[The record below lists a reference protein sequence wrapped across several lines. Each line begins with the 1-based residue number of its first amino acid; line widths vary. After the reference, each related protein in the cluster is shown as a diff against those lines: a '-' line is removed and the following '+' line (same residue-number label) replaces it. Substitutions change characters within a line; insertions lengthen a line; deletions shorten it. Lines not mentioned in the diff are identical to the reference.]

1 MATKGQY
8 TYDYPRPMLTAD
20 CVVINDRNEVLLVRR
35 GNEPF
40 RGCWALPG
48 GFTEMDETLEHCAVR
63 ELEEET
69 SLKVSEQDIHLIGVY
84 SAPDRDPRGR
94 TVTAAFSLT
103 LSHSDTQSLSITAGD
118 DAAEV
123 HWWPLN
129 ALPPLAFDHTE
140 IIADISKRFGTNEII
155 VRDATENNLK
165 HVNVRIP
172 KGQITV
178 VTGVSGSGKS
188 SLVLD
193 TIAAKS
199 RRELNDTFPSFTQ
212 QYLPKYGRPHVGDIE
227 NLPIAIV
234 IEQRK
239 PTSNS
244 RSTVGTYTDIYA
256 LLRLLFS
263 RIGQPFVGYSDAF
276 SFNHPSGSCP
286 RCGGLGEIREL
297 DIHKLVDFDKSL
309 NDEDTI
315 HYIAFHKGGWRWIR
329 YAHSGLFDLD
339 KKIRDYTPEELDLF
353 LNSPQIKLKNPPANW
368 PKTAKYEGLIPRM
381 YRSIIN
387 SEEGLLHASVL
398 NPMLTMGTCP
408 DCGGT
413 RLNEKIRS
421 CKIGGLNIAEV
432 TAMSISDCR
441 RWIETVDNPLAED
454 IKRATTERLA
464 ALEEIGLGYLT
475 LDRAIGTLS
484 GGEAQRCKIAKYINS
499 PLSNVMYILD
509 EPSVGLHNHDILL
522 MQKSIKKLK
531 NHGNTV
537 ILVEHHKEIIKIADH
552 IIDMGPG
559 AGMKGGEVVFE
570 GSYEELLRSH
580 TLTGTMLSA
589 TSKIKENVRTPKDF
603 FLLENA
609 NLHNLKNVSVK
620 LPLGVMCG
628 IAGVAGSGKSSLM
641 ECFMSALT
649 HSHINAL
656 THSNVVYISQKNIG
670 ISQRSTPATYLD
682 VADDIRKL
690 FAKTNKTK
698 ADLFSFNGKG
708 GCPVCQGKGVIIN
721 DMAFMDAI
729 ETTCEACGGLRY
741 SPEVLS
747 YKVNGLNIAEV
758 MDLTANKASEL
769 FAGSVIAENLEPLR
783 KVGLGYLHL
792 NQSLSTLSGGEL
804 QRIKLASYLNS
815 SLTHSHINALTHSH
829 IFIMDEP
836 SDGLHAGDI
845 RRILDLFDTMVEAGN
860 TIFLIEH
867 NIEMLKACDWLIEL
881 GPGGGAMGG
890 DIIFTGTPKAMSE
903 APASI
908 TGPYLKG

>member
-1 MATKGQY
+1 MIMNNTSEF
-8 TYDYPRPMLTAD
+8 DY
-20 CVVINDRNEVLLVRR
+20 
-35 GNEPF
+35 
-40 RGCWALPG
+40 
-48 GFTEMDETLEHCAVR
+48 
-63 ELEEET
+63 
-69 SLKVSEQDIHLIGVY
+69 
-84 SAPDRDPRGR
+84 
-94 TVTAAFSLT
+94 
-103 LSHSDTQSLSITAGD
+103 
-118 DAAEV
+118 
-123 HWWPLN
+123 
-129 ALPPLAFDHTE
+129 
-140 IIADISKRFGTNEII
+140 IIIK
-155 VRDATENNLK
+155 DATENNLK
-165 HVNVRIP
+165 HVTVKIP
-172 KGQITV
+172 KRQITV

-286 RCGGLGEIREL
+286 RCAGLGEIREL

-315 HYIAFHKGGWRWIR
+315 HYIAFGKGGWRWIR

-339 KKIRDYTPEELDLF
+339 KKIKDYSPEELDLF
-353 LNSPQIKLKNPPANW
+353 LNSPQIKLKNPPSNW
-368 PKTAKYEGLIPRM
+368 PKSAKYEGLIPRM

-387 SEEGLLHASVL
+387 SEEGLLHAAVL

-421 CKIGGLNIAEV
+421 CKIKGVNIAEV
-432 TAMSISDCR
+432 TAMSIADCHQ
-441 RWIETVDNPLAED
+441 WMGTIDNPLAED
-454 IKRATTERLA
+454 IKRATIERLA

-499 PLSNVMYILD
+499 PLSDVMYILD

-522 MQKSIKKLK
+522 MQKSVQKLK

-537 ILVEHHKEIIKIADH
+537 ILVEHHKDMIKIADH

-559 AGMKGGEVVFE
+559 AGMKGGEIVFE
-570 GSYEELLRSH
+570 GSYNELLHSH
-580 TLTGTMLSA
+580 TLTGTSLSA
-589 TSKIKENVRTPKDF
+589 TSSIKEQVRQPKTYF
-603 FLLENA
+603 HLENA
-609 NLHNLKNVSVK
+609 TLHNLKNLSIN

-641 ECFMSALT
+641 ECFRKAYPNPEE
-649 HSHINAL
+649 I
-656 THSNVVYISQKNIG
+656 VYISQKNIG
-670 ISQRSTPATYLD
+670 ISLRSTPATYLE

-690 FAKTNKTK
+690 FAKANKTK

-708 GCPVCQGKGVIIN
+708 GCPVCQGKGVIVS

-741 SPEVLS
+741 SNEVLA
-747 YKVNGLNIAEV
+747 YKVNGMNIAEV
-758 MDLTANKASEL
+758 MDMTANKASEM
-769 FAGSVIAENLEPLR
+769 FASTVIAEKLEPLR

-804 QRIKLASYLNS
+804 QRIKLASYLRD
-815 SLTHSHINALTHSH
+815 AGK

-836 SDGLHAGDI
+836 SDGLHLNDI
-845 RRILDLFDTMVEAGN
+845 KRILDLFDTMVEAGN

-867 NIEMLKACDWLIEL
+867 NLEMLKSCDYLIEL

-890 DIIFTGTPKAMSE
+890 KVLFTGTPKQMLDCK
-903 APASI
+903 ASI
-908 TGPYLKG
+908 TRPYMLADAE

>member
-1 MATKGQY
+1 MESPFEF
-8 TYDYPRPMLTAD
+8 DY
-20 CVVINDRNEVLLVRR
+20 I
-35 GNEPF
+35 
-40 RGCWALPG
+40 
-48 GFTEMDETLEHCAVR
+48 
-63 ELEEET
+63 
-69 SLKVSEQDIHLIGVY
+69 LI
-84 SAPDRDPRGR
+84 
-94 TVTAAFSLT
+94 
-103 LSHSDTQSLSITAGD
+103 
-118 DAAEV
+118 
-123 HWWPLN
+123 
-129 ALPPLAFDHTE
+129 
-140 IIADISKRFGTNEII
+140 K
-155 VRDATENNLK
+155 DATENNLK
-165 HVNVRIP
+165 HVTVKIP
-172 KGQITV
+172 KRQITV

-286 RCGGLGEIREL
+286 RCAGLGEIREL

-315 HYIAFHKGGWRWIR
+315 HYIAFGKGGWRWIR

-339 KKIRDYTPEELDLF
+339 KKIKDYTPEELDLF
-353 LNSPQIKLKNPPANW
+353 LNSPQIKLKNPPSNW
-368 PKTAKYEGLIPRM
+368 PKSAKYEGLIPRM

-387 SEEGLLHASVL
+387 SEEGLLHAAVL

-421 CKIGGLNIAEV
+421 CKIKGINIAEV
-432 TAMSISDCR
+432 TAMSIADCR
-441 RWIETVDNPLAED
+441 QWMETIDNPLAED
-454 IKRATTERLA
+454 IKHATIERLA

-499 PLSNVMYILD
+499 PLSDVMYILD

-522 MQKSIKKLK
+522 MQKSVQKLK

-537 ILVEHHKEIIKIADH
+537 ILVEHHKDMIKIADH

-559 AGMKGGEVVFE
+559 AGMKGGEIVFE
-570 GSYEELLRSH
+570 GNYDELLHSQ
-580 TLTGTMLSA
+580 TLTGTSLSA
-589 TSKIKENVRTPKDF
+589 TSSIKEQVRQPKSF
-603 FLLENA
+603 FHLESA
-609 NLHNLKNVSVK
+609 SLHNIKNLTVD

-641 ECFMSALT
+641 ECFVK
-649 HSHINAL
+649 
-656 THSNVVYISQKNIG
+656 NVESLNVELLNCSRDNRTTIKQLNDPTIKQSDIVYISQKNIG
-670 ISQRSTPATYLD
+670 ISLRSTPATYLD

-690 FAKTNKTK
+690 FAKVNKTK

-708 GCPVCQGKGVIIN
+708 GCPVCQGKGAIVS

-741 SPEVLS
+741 SNEVLS
-747 YKVNGLNIAEV
+747 YKVQGMNIAEV
-758 MDLTANKASEL
+758 MDMTANKASEM
-769 FAGSVIAENLEPLR
+769 FAGTIIAEKLEPLR

-804 QRIKLASYLNS
+804 QRIKLASYLVELLS
-815 SLTHSHINALTHSH
+815 VESLNCSCNKSTIKQLNTSTLQHPK

-836 SDGLHAGDI
+836 SDGLHLNDI
-845 RRILDLFDTMVEAGN
+845 KRILDLFDTMVEAGN
-860 TIFLIEH
+860 TVFLIEH
-867 NIEMLKACDWLIEL
+867 NLEMLKQCDYLIEL

-890 DIIFTGTPKAMSE
+890 KVIFAGTPKEMLGCKDSV
-903 APASI
+903 
-908 TGPYLKG
+908 TRPYFLSNMD

>member
-1 MATKGQY
+1 M
-8 TYDYPRPMLTAD
+8 
-20 CVVINDRNEVLLVRR
+20 
-35 GNEPF
+35 
-40 RGCWALPG
+40 
-48 GFTEMDETLEHCAVR
+48 EH
-63 ELEEET
+63 T
-69 SLKVSEQDIHLIGVY
+69 HDNSY
-84 SAPDRDPRGR
+84 
-94 TVTAAFSLT
+94 
-103 LSHSDTQSLSITAGD
+103 
-118 DAAEV
+118 
-123 HWWPLN
+123 
-129 ALPPLAFDHTE
+129 
-140 IIADISKRFGTNEII
+140 II

-165 HVNVRIP
+165 HVDVRIP
-172 KGQITV
+172 KGKITV

-212 QYLPKYGRPHVGDIE
+212 QYLPKYGRPHVGEIE

-239 PTSNS
+239 PAANS

-263 RIGQPFVGYSDAF
+263 RIGKPFVGYSDAF

-315 HYIAFHKGGWRWIR
+315 HYIAFGKGGWRWIR

-339 KKIRDYTPEELDLF
+339 KKIKDYSPEELDLF

-441 RWIETVDNPLAED
+441 RWIEKIDNPLAED
-454 IKRATTERLA
+454 IRHATIERLA

-499 PLSNVMYILD
+499 PLSDVMYILD

-522 MQKSIKKLK
+522 MQKSVQKLK

-559 AGMKGGEVVFE
+559 AGMNGGEVVFE
-570 GSYEELLRSH
+570 GTYDELLHSQ
-580 TLTGTMLSA
+580 TLTGTMLRESG
-589 TSKIKENVRTPKDF
+589 KIKEKVRTPREF

-609 NLHNLKNVSVK
+609 NLHNLKSLTVR

-641 ECFMSALT
+641 ECFRGAWPRGGVGCGENAAEMHGSAAEM
-649 HSHINAL
+649 HGDGRRREI
-656 THSNVVYISQKNIG
+656 VYISQKNIG
-670 ISQRSTPATYLD
+670 ISLRSTPATYLD

-708 GCPVCQGKGVIIN
+708 GCPVCQGKGVIVN

-741 SPEVLS
+741 SPEVLA
-747 YKVNGLNIAEV
+747 YKVQGMNIAEV

-769 FAGSVIAENLEPLR
+769 FAGSVIAEKLEPLR

-804 QRIKLASYLNS
+804 QRLKLASYLREEGKV
-815 SLTHSHINALTHSH
+815 
-829 IFIMDEP
+829 FIIDEP

-845 RRILDLFDTMVEAGN
+845 QRILGLFDAMVEAGN
-860 TIFLIEH
+860 SIFLIEH

-890 DIIFTGTPKAMSE
+890 DIIFAGTPKAMSE
-903 APASI
+903 APASV
-908 TGPYLKG
+908 TGPYLKGN

>member
-1 MATKGQY
+1 MS
-8 TYDYPRPMLTAD
+8 
-20 CVVINDRNEVLLVRR
+20 NN
-35 GNEPF
+35 N
-40 RGCWALPG
+40 
-48 GFTEMDETLEHCAVR
+48 
-63 ELEEET
+63 
-69 SLKVSEQDIHLIGVY
+69 
-84 SAPDRDPRGR
+84 
-94 TVTAAFSLT
+94 
-103 LSHSDTQSLSITAGD
+103 
-118 DAAEV
+118 
-123 HWWPLN
+123 
-129 ALPPLAFDHTE
+129 FDH
-140 IIADISKRFGTNEII
+140 IIIK
-155 VRDATENNLK
+155 DATENNLK
-165 HVNVRIP
+165 HVTVKIP
-172 KGQITV
+172 KRQITV

-286 RCGGLGEIREL
+286 RCAGLGEIREL

-315 HYIAFHKGGWRWIR
+315 HYIAFGKGGWRWIR

-339 KKIRDYTPEELDLF
+339 KKIKDYSPEELDLF
-353 LNSPQIKLKNPPANW
+353 LNSPQIKLKNPPSNW
-368 PKTAKYEGLIPRM
+368 PKSAKYEGLIPRM

-387 SEEGLLHASVL
+387 SEEGLLHAAVL

-421 CKIGGLNIAEV
+421 CKIKGVSIAEV
-432 TAMSISDCR
+432 TVMSITDCR
-441 RWIETVDNPLAED
+441 QWMETIDNSLAED
-454 IKRATTERLA
+454 IKRATIERLA

-499 PLSNVMYILD
+499 PLSDVMYILD

-522 MQKSIKKLK
+522 MQKSVQKLK

-537 ILVEHHKEIIKIADH
+537 ILVEHHKDMIKIADH

-559 AGMKGGEVVFE
+559 AGMKGGEIVFE
-570 GSYEELLRSH
+570 GSYNELLHSH
-580 TLTGTMLSA
+580 TLTGTSLSA
-589 TSKIKENVRTPKDF
+589 TSSIKEQVRQPKSF
-603 FLLENA
+603 FHLENA
-609 NLHNLKNVSVK
+609 TLHNLKHLSID

-641 ECFMSALT
+641 ECFRKAYP
-649 HSHINAL
+649 HPEEI
-656 THSNVVYISQKNIG
+656 VYISQKNIG
-670 ISQRSTPATYLD
+670 ISLRSTPATYLE

-690 FAKTNKTK
+690 FAKANKTK

-708 GCPVCQGKGVIIN
+708 GCPVCQGKGVIVS

-747 YKVNGLNIAEV
+747 YKVNGMNIAEV
-758 MDLTANKASEL
+758 MDMTANKASEM
-769 FAGSVIAENLEPLR
+769 FASTVIAEKLEPLR

-804 QRIKLASYLNS
+804 QRIKLASYLRD
-815 SLTHSHINALTHSH
+815 AGK

-836 SDGLHAGDI
+836 SDGLHLNDI
-845 RRILDLFDTMVEAGN
+845 KRILDLFDTMVEAGN

-867 NIEMLKACDWLIEL
+867 NLEMLKSCDYLVEL

-890 DIIFTGTPKAMSE
+890 KVLFTGTPKQMLDCK
-903 APASI
+903 ASI
-908 TGPYLKG
+908 TRPYMTAL

>member
-1 MATKGQY
+1 MEKSEF
-8 TYDYPRPMLTAD
+8 DY
-20 CVVINDRNEVLLVRR
+20 I
-35 GNEPF
+35 
-40 RGCWALPG
+40 
-48 GFTEMDETLEHCAVR
+48 
-63 ELEEET
+63 
-69 SLKVSEQDIHLIGVY
+69 LI
-84 SAPDRDPRGR
+84 
-94 TVTAAFSLT
+94 
-103 LSHSDTQSLSITAGD
+103 
-118 DAAEV
+118 
-123 HWWPLN
+123 
-129 ALPPLAFDHTE
+129 
-140 IIADISKRFGTNEII
+140 K
-155 VRDATENNLK
+155 DATENNLK
-165 HVNVRIP
+165 HVTVKIP
-172 KGQITV
+172 KRQITV

-286 RCGGLGEIREL
+286 RCAGLGEIREL

-315 HYIAFHKGGWRWIR
+315 HYIAFGKGGWRWIR

-339 KKIRDYTPEELDLF
+339 KKIKDYTPEELDLF
-353 LNSPQIKLKNPPANW
+353 LNSPQIRLKNPPTNW
-368 PKTAKYEGLIPRM
+368 PKRAKYEGLIPRM

-387 SEEGLLHASVL
+387 SEEGLLHAAVL

-408 DCGGT
+408 DCKGT

-421 CKIGGLNIAEV
+421 CKINGVNIAEV
-432 TAMSISDCR
+432 TAMSIADCR
-441 RWIETVDNPLAED
+441 QWMETIENHLAED
-454 IKRATTERLA
+454 IKRATIERLA

-499 PLSNVMYILD
+499 PLSDVMYILD

-522 MQKSIKKLK
+522 MQKSVQKLK

-537 ILVEHHKEIIKIADH
+537 ILVEHHKDMIKIADH

-559 AGMKGGEVVFE
+559 AGMKGGEIVFE
-570 GSYEELLRSH
+570 GSYNELLHSQ
-580 TLTGTMLSA
+580 TLTGTSLNA
-589 TSKIKENVRTPKDF
+589 TSSIKEHIRPPKAF
-603 FLLENA
+603 FHLENA
-609 NLHNLKNVSVK
+609 TLHNIKDLTVD

-641 ECFMSALT
+641 ECFVKNVESL
-649 HSHINAL
+649 SVELLNC
-656 THSNVVYISQKNIG
+656 SNNNKSTIKQLNNPTIKQSDIVYISQKNIG
-670 ISQRSTPATYLD
+670 ISLRSTPATYLE

-708 GCPVCQGKGVIIN
+708 GCPVCQGKGVIVS

-729 ETTCEACGGLRY
+729 ETVCEACGGLRY

-747 YKVNGLNIAEV
+747 YKVQGMNIAEI

-769 FAGSVIAENLEPLR
+769 FAGTVIAEKLEPLR

-804 QRIKLASYLNS
+804 QRIKLASNLVELLNVE
-815 SLTHSHINALTHSH
+815 SLNRFRNKSTIKQLNASTLQHPK

-836 SDGLHAGDI
+836 SDGLHLNDI
-845 RRILDLFDTMVEAGN
+845 KRILDLFESMVEAGN

-867 NIEMLKACDWLIEL
+867 NLEMLKACDYLIEL

-890 DIIFTGTPKAMSE
+890 KVIFAGTPTEMLHCQKSV
-903 APASI
+903 
-908 TGPYLKG
+908 TGPYLASELK

>member
-1 MATKGQY
+1 MENPAEF
-8 TYDYPRPMLTAD
+8 DF
-20 CVVINDRNEVLLVRR
+20 I
-35 GNEPF
+35 
-40 RGCWALPG
+40 
-48 GFTEMDETLEHCAVR
+48 
-63 ELEEET
+63 
-69 SLKVSEQDIHLIGVY
+69 LI
-84 SAPDRDPRGR
+84 
-94 TVTAAFSLT
+94 
-103 LSHSDTQSLSITAGD
+103 
-118 DAAEV
+118 
-123 HWWPLN
+123 
-129 ALPPLAFDHTE
+129 
-140 IIADISKRFGTNEII
+140 K
-155 VRDATENNLK
+155 DATENNLK
-165 HVNVRIP
+165 HVTVKIP
-172 KGQITV
+172 KRQITV

-286 RCGGLGEIREL
+286 RCAGLGEIREL

-315 HYIAFHKGGWRWIR
+315 HYIAFGKGGWRWIR

-339 KKIRDYTPEELDLF
+339 KKIKDYSPEELDLF
-353 LNSPQIKLKNPPANW
+353 LNSPQIKLKNPPSNW
-368 PKTAKYEGLIPRM
+368 PKSAKYEGLIPRM

-387 SEEGLLHASVL
+387 SEEGLLHAAVL

-421 CKIGGLNIAEV
+421 CKIKGINIAEV
-432 TAMSISDCR
+432 TDMSIADCR
-441 RWIETVDNPLAED
+441 QWMETIDNPLAED
-454 IKRATTERLA
+454 IKHATIERLA

-499 PLSNVMYILD
+499 PLSDVMYILD

-522 MQKSIKKLK
+522 MQKSVQKLK

-537 ILVEHHKEIIKIADH
+537 ILVEHHKDMIKIADH

-559 AGMKGGEVVFE
+559 AGMKGGEIVFE
-570 GSYEELLRSH
+570 GSYDELLRSQ
-580 TLTGTMLSA
+580 TLTGISLSA
-589 TSKIKENVRTPKDF
+589 TSFIKEQVRQPKF
-603 FLLENA
+603 FFHLESA
-609 NLHNLKNVSVK
+609 TLHNIKNLTVD

-641 ECFMSALT
+641 ECFVKNVELL
-649 HSHINAL
+649 NC
-656 THSNVVYISQKNIG
+656 SNNNRSTIKQLNNPTIKQSDIVYISQKNIG
-670 ISQRSTPATYLD
+670 ISLRSTPATYLD

-690 FAKTNKTK
+690 FAKVNKTK

-708 GCPVCQGKGVIIN
+708 GCPVCQGKGVIVS

-741 SPEVLS
+741 SNEVLS
-747 YKVNGLNIAEV
+747 YKVNGMNIAEV
-758 MDLTANKASEL
+758 MDMTANKASEM
-769 FAGSVIAENLEPLR
+769 FAGTVIAEKLEPLR

-804 QRIKLASYLNS
+804 QRIKLASYLVELLNVEMTIRRS
-815 SLTHSHINALTHSH
+815 QSLNCCRDKSTIKQLNTSTLQHPK

-836 SDGLHAGDI
+836 SDGLHLNDI
-845 RRILDLFDTMVEAGN
+845 KRILDLFDTMVEAGN

-867 NIEMLKACDWLIEL
+867 NLEMLKQCDYLIEL

-890 DIIFTGTPKAMSE
+890 KVLFTGTPKEMLGCNASVT
-903 APASI
+903 APYM
-908 TGPYLKG
+908 TVL

>member
-1 MATKGQY
+1 MDAHKVQRY
-8 TYDYPRPMLTAD
+8 Y
-20 CVVINDRNEVLLVRR
+20 
-35 GNEPF
+35 F
-40 RGCWALPG
+40 LP
-48 GFTEMDETLEHCAVR
+48 LQ
-63 ELEEET
+63 
-69 SLKVSEQDIHLIGVY
+69 LKKSKAMSQE
-84 SAPDRDPRGR
+84 
-94 TVTAAFSLT
+94 
-103 LSHSDTQSLSITAGD
+103 
-118 DAAEV
+118 
-123 HWWPLN
+123 
-129 ALPPLAFDHTE
+129 FDH
-140 IIADISKRFGTNEII
+140 ILIK
-155 VRDATENNLK
+155 DATENNLK
-165 HVNVRIP
+165 HITVKIP
-172 KGQITV
+172 KRQITV

-286 RCGGLGEIREL
+286 RCAGLGEIREL

-315 HYIAFHKGGWRWIR
+315 HYIAFGKGGWRWIR

-339 KKIRDYTPEELDLF
+339 KKIKDYSPEELDLF
-353 LNSPQIKLKNPPANW
+353 LNSPQIRLKNPPSNW
-368 PKTAKYEGLIPRM
+368 PKSAKYEGLIPRM

-387 SEEGLLHASVL
+387 SEEGLLHAAVL

-421 CKIGGLNIAEV
+421 CKIKGVNIAEV
-432 TAMSISDCR
+432 TAMSIADCR
-441 RWIETVDNPLAED
+441 QWMETINNPLAAD
-454 IKRATTERLA
+454 IKRATIERLA

-499 PLSNVMYILD
+499 PLSDVMYILD

-522 MQKSIKKLK
+522 MQKSVQKLK

-537 ILVEHHKEIIKIADH
+537 ILVEHHKEMIKIADH
-552 IIDMGPG
+552 VIDMGPG
-559 AGMKGGEVVFE
+559 AGMKGGEIVFE
-570 GSYEELLRSH
+570 GSYDELLHSQ
-580 TLTGTMLSA
+580 TLTGISLSA
-589 TSKIKENVRTPKDF
+589 TSAIKENVRHPKSF
-603 FLLENA
+603 FHLENA
-609 NLHNLKNVSVK
+609 TLHNIKNLSTD

-641 ECFMSALT
+641 ECFRKAYPNPEE
-649 HSHINAL
+649 I
-656 THSNVVYISQKNIG
+656 VYISQKNIG
-670 ISQRSTPATYLD
+670 ISLRSTPATYLE

-690 FAKTNKTK
+690 FAKANKTK

-708 GCPVCQGKGVIIN
+708 GCPVCQGKGVIVS

-741 SPEVLS
+741 SNEVLA
-747 YKVNGLNIAEV
+747 YKVNGMNIAEV
-758 MDLTANKASEL
+758 MDMTANKASEM
-769 FAGSVIAENLEPLR
+769 FAGTVIAEKLEPLR

-804 QRIKLASYLNS
+804 QRIKLASYLRD
-815 SLTHSHINALTHSH
+815 AGK

-836 SDGLHAGDI
+836 SDGLHLNDI
-845 RRILDLFDTMVEAGN
+845 RRILDLFETMVEAGN

-867 NIEMLKACDWLIEL
+867 NLEMLKTCDYVVEL

-890 DIIFTGTPKAMSE
+890 KVIFSGTPKEMLHCESSVTA
-903 APASI
+903 
-908 TGPYLKG
+908 PYLASELK

>member
-1 MATKGQY
+1 MQSYSSLFMTQNNDNILIKG
-8 TYDYPRPMLTAD
+8 
-20 CVVINDRNEVLLVRR
+20 
-35 GNEPF
+35 
-40 RGCWALPG
+40 
-48 GFTEMDETLEHCAVR
+48 
-63 ELEEET
+63 
-69 SLKVSEQDIHLIGVY
+69 
-84 SAPDRDPRGR
+84 
-94 TVTAAFSLT
+94 
-103 LSHSDTQSLSITAGD
+103 
-118 DAAEV
+118 
-123 HWWPLN
+123 
-129 ALPPLAFDHTE
+129 
-140 IIADISKRFGTNEII
+140 
-155 VRDATENNLK
+155 ATENNLK
-165 HVNVRIP
+165 NLSLSIP
-172 KGQITV
+172 KRQITV

-212 QYLPKYGRPHVGDIE
+212 QYLPKYGRPHVEAIE

-239 PTSNS
+239 PASNS

-263 RIGQPFVGYSDAF
+263 RVGQPFVGYSDTF
-276 SFNHPSGSCP
+276 SFNHPMGSCP

-297 DIHKLVDFDKSL
+297 DIHKLVDFNKSL

-315 HYIAFHKGGWRWIR
+315 HYIAFGKGGWRWIR

-339 KKIRDYTPEELDLF
+339 KKIKDYSSEELDLF
-353 LNSPQIKLKNPPANW
+353 LNSPQIKLKNPPSNW
-368 PKTAKYEGLIPRM
+368 PKSAKYEGLIPRM

-387 SEEGLLHASVL
+387 SEEGLLHAAVL

-432 TAMSISDCR
+432 TAMSISDCKL
-441 RWIETVDNPLAED
+441 WVETLDNPLAED
-454 IKRATTERLA
+454 IKHATIERLA

-499 PLSNVMYILD
+499 SLSDVMYILD

-522 MQKSIKKLK
+522 MQKSVQKLK

-537 ILVEHHKEIIKIADH
+537 ILVEHHKDMIKIADH

-559 AGMKGGEVVFE
+559 AGMAGGEITFQ
-570 GSYEELLRSH
+570 GSYAELLQSQ

-589 TSKIKENVRTPKDF
+589 SSHLKENVRQPKDF
-603 FLLENA
+603 FRVKNA
-609 NLHNLKNVSVK
+609 NLHNLNNLTID

-641 ECFMSALT
+641 ECFRKAYPRPEE
-649 HSHINAL
+649 I
-656 THSNVVYISQKNIG
+656 VYISQKNIG
-670 ISQRSTPATYLD
+670 ISLRSTPATYLE

-690 FAKTNKTK
+690 FAKVNKTK

-708 GCPVCQGKGVIIN
+708 GCPVCQGKGVIVN
-721 DMAFMDAI
+721 DMAFMDSI
-729 ETTCEACGGLRY
+729 ETVCEACGGLRY
-741 SPEVLS
+741 SNEVLL
-747 YKVNGLNIAEV
+747 YKVQGKNIAEV
-758 MDLTANKASEL
+758 MDLTANKACEM
-769 FAGSVIAENLEPLR
+769 FADTVIAEKLEPLR

-804 QRIKLASYLNS
+804 QRIKLASYLRD
-815 SLTHSHINALTHSH
+815 AGK
-829 IFIMDEP
+829 IFILDEP
-836 SDGLHAGDI
+836 SDGLHLNDI
-845 RRILDLFDTMVEAGN
+845 KRILSLFDDMVEAGN
-860 TIFLIEH
+860 SIFLIEH
-867 NIEMLKACDWLIEL
+867 NLEMLKACDYLIEL

-890 DIIFTGTPKAMSE
+890 KVIFTGTPKEMLDCKD
-903 APASI
+903 SI
-908 TGPYLKG
+908 TRPYMTAESA

>member
-1 MATKGQY
+1 
-8 TYDYPRPMLTAD
+8 
-20 CVVINDRNEVLLVRR
+20 
-35 GNEPF
+35 
-40 RGCWALPG
+40 
-48 GFTEMDETLEHCAVR
+48 MDNSR
-63 ELEEET
+63 
-69 SLKVSEQDIHLIGVY
+69 SFNQ
-84 SAPDRDPRGR
+84 
-94 TVTAAFSLT
+94 
-103 LSHSDTQSLSITAGD
+103 
-118 DAAEV
+118 
-123 HWWPLN
+123 
-129 ALPPLAFDHTE
+129 
-140 IIADISKRFGTNEII
+140 II

-165 HVNVRIP
+165 HVSVSIP

-212 QYLPKYGRPHVGDIE
+212 QYLPKYGRPHVASIE

-234 IEQRK
+234 IDQRK
-239 PTSNS
+239 PAANS

-263 RIGQPFVGYSDAF
+263 RVGKPFVGYSDAF
-276 SFNHPSGSCP
+276 SFNHPAGSCP
-286 RCGGLGEIREL
+286 RCSGLGEIREL

-315 HYIAFHKGGWRWIR
+315 HYIAFGKGGWRWIR

-339 KKIRDYTPEELDLF
+339 KKIKDYTPEELDLF
-353 LNSPQIKLKNPPANW
+353 LYSPQIKLKNPPANW
-368 PKTAKYEGLIPRM
+368 PKTAKYEGLVPRM

-387 SEEGLLHASVL
+387 SEEGLLHAAAI

-421 CKIGGLNIAEV
+421 CRIGDLNIAQV

-441 RWIETVDNPLAED
+441 RWIATVADPLAAD
-454 IKRATTERLA
+454 IRRAVGERLA

-484 GGEAQRCKIAKYINS
+484 GGEAQRCRIAKYINS
-499 PLSNVMYILD
+499 PLSDVMYILD

-522 MQKSIKKLK
+522 MQRSVQKLK

-537 ILVEHHKEIIKIADH
+537 ILVEHHKEMIRIADH

-570 GSYEELLRSH
+570 GSYDELLRSH

-589 TSKIKENVRTPKDF
+589 QSEIKEQVRTPKQF
-603 FLLENA
+603 FAIEDA
-609 NLHNLKNVSVK
+609 SLHNLQNLSVR

-641 ECFMSALT
+641 ECFRQAWPNPSD
-649 HSHINAL
+649 I
-656 THSNVVYISQKNIG
+656 VYISQKNIG
-670 ISQRSTPATYLD
+670 ISLRSTPTTYLD
-682 VADDIRKL
+682 VADDIRRL
-690 FAKTNKTK
+690 FAKANKVK

-708 GCPVCQGKGVIIN
+708 GCPVCGGKGVIVN

-741 SPEVLS
+741 APEVLE
-747 YKVNGLNIAEV
+747 YKLEGLNIAQV
-758 MDLTANKASEL
+758 MDLTANRASEL
-769 FAGSVIAENLEPLR
+769 FAGTAIAEKLEPLR
-783 KVGLGYLHL
+783 QVGLGYLHL

-804 QRIKLASYLNS
+804 QRIKLAS
-815 SLTHSHINALTHSH
+815 SLREKGK
-829 IFIMDEP
+829 IFILDEP

-845 RRILDLFDTMVEAGN
+845 RRIISLFDTMVDAGSS
-860 TIFLIEH
+860 IFLIEH
-867 NIEMLKACDWLIEL
+867 NIEMLKACDYLVEL

-890 DIIFTGTPKAMSE
+890 RITFEGTPSAMAQCPNSVT
-903 APASI
+903 A
-908 TGPYLKG
+908 PYLR

>member
-1 MATKGQY
+1 MDSQF
-8 TYDYPRPMLTAD
+8 DY
-20 CVVINDRNEVLLVRR
+20 I
-35 GNEPF
+35 
-40 RGCWALPG
+40 
-48 GFTEMDETLEHCAVR
+48 
-63 ELEEET
+63 
-69 SLKVSEQDIHLIGVY
+69 LI
-84 SAPDRDPRGR
+84 
-94 TVTAAFSLT
+94 
-103 LSHSDTQSLSITAGD
+103 
-118 DAAEV
+118 
-123 HWWPLN
+123 
-129 ALPPLAFDHTE
+129 
-140 IIADISKRFGTNEII
+140 K
-155 VRDATENNLK
+155 DATENNLK
-165 HVNVRIP
+165 HVTVKIP
-172 KGQITV
+172 KRQITV

-286 RCGGLGEIREL
+286 RCAGLGEIREL

-315 HYIAFHKGGWRWIR
+315 HYIAFGKGGWRWIR

-339 KKIRDYTPEELDLF
+339 KKIKDYSPEELDLF
-353 LNSPQIKLKNPPANW
+353 LNSPQIKLKNPPSNW
-368 PKTAKYEGLIPRM
+368 PKSAKYEGLIPRM

-387 SEEGLLHASVL
+387 SEEGLLHAAVL

-421 CKIGGLNIAEV
+421 CKIKGVNIAEV
-432 TAMSISDCR
+432 TAMSIADCR
-441 RWIETVDNPLAED
+441 KWMEDIDNPLAAD
-454 IKRATTERLA
+454 IRHATIERLA

-499 PLSNVMYILD
+499 PLSDVMYILD

-522 MQKSIKKLK
+522 MQKSVQKLK

-537 ILVEHHKEIIKIADH
+537 ILVEHHKEMIKNADH
-552 IIDMGPG
+552 VIDMGPG
-559 AGMKGGEVVFE
+559 AGMKGGEIVFE
-570 GSYEELLRSH
+570 GSYDELLHSQ
-580 TLTGTMLSA
+580 TLTGISLSA
-589 TSKIKENVRTPKDF
+589 TSSIKEQVRQPKSF
-603 FLLENA
+603 FHLENA
-609 NLHNLKNVSVK
+609 TLHNIKDLTID

-641 ECFMSALT
+641 ECFRKAYPLPEE
-649 HSHINAL
+649 I
-656 THSNVVYISQKNIG
+656 VYISQKNIG
-670 ISQRSTPATYLD
+670 ISLRSTPATYLD

-690 FAKTNKTK
+690 FAKANKTK

-708 GCPVCQGKGVIIN
+708 GCPVCQGKGVIVS

-741 SPEVLS
+741 SNEVLS
-747 YKVNGLNIAEV
+747 YKVQGMNIAEV
-758 MDLTANKASEL
+758 MDMTANKASEM
-769 FAGSVIAENLEPLR
+769 FAGTVIAEKLEPLR

-804 QRIKLASYLNS
+804 QRIKLASYLN
-815 SLTHSHINALTHSH
+815 TALRKSNTNSQLS
-829 IFIMDEP
+829 ILNSQLFILDEP
-836 SDGLHAGDI
+836 SDGLHLNDI

-867 NIEMLKACDWLIEL
+867 NLEMLKACDYLIEL

-890 DIIFTGTPKAMSE
+890 KVLFTGTPKAMLDCK
-903 APASI
+903 ASI
-908 TGPYLKG
+908 TRPYLAGTN

>member
-1 MATKGQY
+1 MSRKN
-8 TYDYPRPMLTAD
+8 
-20 CVVINDRNEVLLVRR
+20 VVLLPIQIYSSKKLNRMKEM
-35 GNEPF
+35 EPNND
-40 RGCWALPG
+40 
-48 GFTEMDETLEHCAVR
+48 FTH
-63 ELEEET
+63 
-69 SLKVSEQDIHLIGVY
+69 
-84 SAPDRDPRGR
+84 
-94 TVTAAFSLT
+94 
-103 LSHSDTQSLSITAGD
+103 
-118 DAAEV
+118 
-123 HWWPLN
+123 
-129 ALPPLAFDHTE
+129 
-140 IIADISKRFGTNEII
+140 II

-172 KGQITV
+172 KGKITV

-212 QYLPKYGRPHVGDIE
+212 QYLPKYGRPHVGDIQ

-239 PTSNS
+239 PASNS

-286 RCGGLGEIREL
+286 RCGGLGEIRDL

-315 HYIAFHKGGWRWIR
+315 HYIAFGKGGWRWIR

-339 KKIRDYTPEELDLF
+339 KKIKDYSPEELDLF
-353 LNSPQIKLKNPPANW
+353 LNSPQIKLKNPPSNW

-432 TAMSISDCR
+432 TAMSISNCR
-441 RWIETVDNPLAED
+441 RWMETINNPLAED
-454 IKRATTERLA
+454 IKRATIERLS

-499 PLSNVMYILD
+499 PLSDVMYILD

-522 MQKSIKKLK
+522 MQKSVQKLK

-559 AGMKGGEVVFE
+559 AGMKGGEIVFE
-570 GSYEELLRSH
+570 GTYEELLHSQ

-589 TSKIKENVRTPKDF
+589 TSAIKVQVRIPKDF

-609 NLHNLKNVSVK
+609 HLHNLKNVSVK

-641 ECFMSALT
+641 ECFR
-649 HSHINAL
+649 NAYP
-656 THSNVVYISQKNIG
+656 HPEDIVYISQKSIG
-670 ISQRSTPATYLD
+670 ISLRSTPATYLD

-708 GCPVCQGKGVIIN
+708 GCPVCQGKGVIVN

-758 MDLTANKASEL
+758 MDLTANKAAEL
-769 FAGSVIAENLEPLR
+769 FAGSVIAEKLEPLR

-804 QRIKLASYLNS
+804 QRIKLASYLNA
-815 SLTHSHINALTHSH
+815 SLIPNHQSLITNHKSL

-845 RRILDLFDTMVEAGN
+845 RRILNLFDTMVEAGN

-867 NIEMLKACDWLIEL
+867 NIEMLKSCDWLIEL

-890 DIIFTGTPKAMSE
+890 DIIFEGTPKAMAEDEGSV
-903 APASI
+903 
-908 TGPYLKG
+908 TGPYLRVN